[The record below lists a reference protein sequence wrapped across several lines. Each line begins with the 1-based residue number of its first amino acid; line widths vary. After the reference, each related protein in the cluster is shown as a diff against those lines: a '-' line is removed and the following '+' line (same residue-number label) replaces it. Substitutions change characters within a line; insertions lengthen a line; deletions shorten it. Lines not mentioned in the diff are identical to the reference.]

1 MKIRPMLLSMSA
13 IILFASFLFVA
24 NATQQS
30 KERLINQMPVE
41 QNEPLTIT
49 DLKVNAQSVS
59 FDQRFAADDDWLKSL
74 VVKVK
79 NKSDK
84 RVLFVSIELLFP
96 RRQGS
101 KDQGAMFDVFY
112 GNRALQ
118 DRQPTASEQLIGI
131 APGET
136 TEIGFSVQKFV
147 DLTSFLKATN
157 FPQSIEK
164 INLRLG
170 SVIFDDNTMWRGG
183 FFRRN
188 PRNPSSWINVSP

>member
-1 MKIRPMLLSMSA
+1 MKIRPILLSLSA
-13 IILFASFLFVA
+13 IALLAGLLLVA

-30 KERLINQMPVE
+30 KERLITRMPAE
-41 QNEPLTIT
+41 QNDPLSIT
-49 DLKVNAQSVS
+49 GMKVKGRSIS
-59 FDQRFAADDDWLKSL
+59 FDQKFVADDDWMKSL
-74 VVKVK
+74 VVTVK
-79 NKSDK
+79 NKSEK
-84 RVLFVSIELLFP
+84 RVLFASIELFFP
-96 RRQGS
+96 RPKGS

-164 INLRLG
+164 LNLRLG

-183 FFRRN
+183 FFVEIQAI
-188 PRNPSSWINVSP
+188 PAVGIM